1 VARLGWR
8 VFVSCVLAV
17 VVQSAT
23 LTAARAQDEAA
34 SYTSPTYGYSLT
46 WSADWEVVEQES
58 EGGYDLL
65 HLVNQTSD
73 VYIEGYI
80 GDGGDPAT
88 CVESTRVAL
97 SDESNPD
104 GVTMMTDEDGQ
115 PLAGEED
122 GSAYAIFDLSGSR
135 FAEDAGYAAYVE
147 CRTLRP
153 GVAVLAV
160 TAFLPLD
167 DFDAQAEQVDNLLGS
182 ISLPEGGESALA
194 DATELESFEKAIAD
208 DLTSYWTEVFG
219 SLGQTYQPPVVTIFD
234 EPVQT
239 ACGEVAPEEVGP
251 FYCPEDQTVYLD
263 QSAIVGAI
271 VPFGDFVV
279 GMVIAHEV
287 GHHVQYLLGLEGCTE
302 RGCGGR
308 GGSLA
313 VELQADCFAGAW
325 AQNVGDRGVIEPGA
339 IEQTVIALAAFSVTR
354 RMRTRPIRMRM
365 GQARSG
371 PGGSSRAFTRVRLP
385 ALASRH
391 LERSADS
398 R

>member
-1 VARLGWR
+1 MR
-8 VFVSCVLAV
+8 AV
-17 VVQSAT
+17 
-23 LTAARAQDEAA
+23 E
-34 SYTSPTYGYSLT
+34 
-46 WSADWEVVEQES
+46 
-58 EGGYDLL
+58 
-65 HLVNQTSD
+65 
-73 VYIEGYI
+73 
-80 GDGGDPAT
+80 
-88 CVESTRVAL
+88 RVA
-97 SDESNPD
+97 P
-104 GVTMMTDEDGQ
+104 
-115 PLAGEED
+115 
-122 GSAYAIFDLSGSR
+122 
-135 FAEDAGYAAYVE
+135 
-147 CRTLRP
+147 P
-153 GVAVLAV
+153 GTVV
-160 TAFLPLD
+160 F
-167 DFDAQAEQVDNLLGS
+167 S
-182 ISLPEGGESALA
+182 
-194 DATELESFEKAIAD
+194 D